1 MQQHQ
6 AFFSETNLEV
16 LCKVAASTFPSDR
29 PFDAGSSADRQRLY
43 EAMHTVFT
51 SADDASAPLS
61 ALNKQVLRTMLVRVA
76 ADAERTTEVA
86 PAAIATASPPASPV
100 VVRRG
105 STRAAGIRDLETHSR
120 PVPTTFQARP
130 QQTSMAAFD
139 GTDAD
144 GGIGAGGSGGARD
157 FQAQLQAYEST
168 RAADTPADRVD
179 PVDFAL
185 DAETDALDGDEATRR
200 MEALMAAR
208 ETVGV
213 DGDDGG
219 GGDGATV
226 GAAAT
231 GATDADRQ
239 TGLAAAM
246 ERFDAQA
253 VQVDAEVE
261 AEQARQDTQRQTDE
275 RAFRATQVYRDSR
288 TEGGAGA
295 AEAEAE
301 AEGDEPTAELV
312 PAEDLATSGAYWL
325 DETVRLNLDVNGRP
339 KVDQCAFQDALQ
351 LTREERALNEKLRV
365 QAPTLHEHLL
375 LPPPKEYVTHTHFL
389 EVSSSDRVRTLNVTE
404 TPYDFTVYFGTTMPA
419 WRTYPV
425 WLNNP
430 IDYDTEEPET
440 ADIRRSLGLR
450 GLPLEGGYTLD
461 ITKTTPPEF
470 VEVQI
475 PSQSQTNVDTV
486 FKNVVAFKVNSVQL
500 YFSNDSTGTESTC
513 YEFPYLLLEINDFAN
528 VYRST
533 NNAVRKSFCKLYY
546 DKSNCTLPVASKHHE
561 YLPKYSE
568 GMTFTT
574 PLASIDRLQFR
585 VLDPTGNAVSTAQDT
600 YFVTEVS
607 VSGTLITVKLYHH
620 IPDKTVVQND
630 LVRFKDLEWYAVT
643 EWDDWYQSARVQSQI
658 DKYEDVQTKYTNAL
672 KAVTTNEDRRK
683 LRAQFEKDQVDFD
696 YPTLGYNP
704 VNQDLV
710 NIKACLERPE
720 GHRIKE
726 HKAYP
731 DLHTLT
737 IQIPVQ
743 FDPETGVST
752 QSLPVVPAQYTL
764 MNGVMLHETRT
775 TNISLTVVERDV
787 APMLEAINT

>member
-51 SADDASAPLS
+51 STDDAAAPLS
-61 ALNKQVLRTMLVRVA
+61 ALNKQVLRTMLVRVS
-76 ADAERTTEVA
+76 ADAERTTAVT
-86 PAAIATASPPASPV
+86 PAAVSAASPPASPV

-144 GGIGAGGSGGARD
+144 GGIGAGGSGGAHD

-213 DGDDGG
+213 EGDGG
-219 GGDGATV
+219 GGDGATA
-226 GAAAT
+226 GAEAT

-301 AEGDEPTAELV
+301 AEGDEPTAELI

-450 GLPLEGGYTLD
+450 GLPAAAYNATLGDVSEYID
-461 ITKTTPPEF
+461 IPL
-470 VEVQI
+470 
-475 PSQSQTNVDTV
+475 PSQSQNNVDTV
-486 FKNVVAFKVNSVQL
+486 FRNVVAFKVHCVQL
-500 YFSNDSTGTESTC
+500 YFSTDSDGKSTC
-513 YEFPYLLLEINDFAN
+513 YQYPYLLLEIRDFCN
-528 VYRST
+528 VYKST

-546 DKSNCTLPVASKHHE
+546 DASNCATLVDSKHHE
-561 YLPKYSE
+561 YIPKYSD
-568 GMTFTT
+568 GMTFAT
-574 PLASIDRLQFR
+574 PRASIDRLQFR
-585 VLDPTGNAVSTAQDT
+585 LLDPTGALVSTAHDA
-600 YFVTEVS
+600 YFVTELSIDIV
-607 VSGTLITVKLYHH
+607 GALITVTLHHH
-620 IPDKTVVQND
+620 IPDKTVATND
-630 LVRFKDLEWYAVT
+630 IVRFKDLEWYSKAD
-643 EWDDWYQSARVQSQI
+643 WDTWLASDRVQAQI
-658 DKYEDVQTKYTNAL
+658 DQYDDVQSKYTAAL
-672 KAVTTNEDRRK
+672 KTAATDDDRRK
-683 LRAQFEKDQVDFD
+683 LRAQFEKEQVDFD
-696 YPTLGYNP
+696 YPTLGYP
-704 VNQDLV
+704 VNKDLV
-710 NIKACLERPE
+710 KLQACLERPE
-720 GHRIKE
+720 GHRIVE
-726 HKAYP
+726 NP
-731 DLHTLT
+731 LPSTNTVTLS
-737 IQIPVQ
+737 IPTQ
-743 FDPETGVST
+743 FDPETGLKEDLLT
-752 QSLPVVPAQYTL
+752 TTIPGGYQLL
-764 MNGVMLHETRT
+764 NGVMLHESRS

-787 APMLEAINT
+787 APTLEAVNT

>member
-51 SADDASAPLS
+51 SADDAAAPLS

-76 ADAERTTEVA
+76 ADAERTTAVS
-86 PAAIATASPPASPV
+86 PAAVAAASPPASPV

-130 QQTSMAAFD
+130 QQTSMEAFD

-213 DGDDGG
+213 EGE
-219 GGDGATV
+219 GGDGATA
-226 GAAAT
+226 GAEAT

-261 AEQARQDTQRQTDE
+261 AEQARQDTQRQTGE
-275 RAFRATQVYRDSR
+275 RSFRATQVYRDSR

-295 AEAEAE
+295 ADAEAEAE
-301 AEGDEPTAELV
+301 AEGGETTAELV
-312 PAEDLATSGAYWL
+312 PAEDLATSGAHWL
-325 DETVRLNLDVNGRP
+325 DETVRLNLDVNGRL

-365 QAPTLHEHLL
+365 QAPTLHENLL

-389 EVSSSDRVRTLNVTE
+389 EVCSSDRVRTLNVTE

-450 GLPLEGGYTLD
+450 GLPAAAYNATLGDVSEYID
-461 ITKTTPPEF
+461 IP
-470 VEVQI
+470 I
-475 PSQSQTNVDTV
+475 PSQSQNNVDTV
-486 FKNVVAFKVNSVQL
+486 FRNVVELHVQCVQL
-500 YFSNDSTGTESTC
+500 YFANAESGGSGC
-513 YEFPYLLLEINDFAN
+513 PEYPYLLLEVREYQN

-533 NNAVRKSFCKLYY
+533 NNSVRKSFCKLFY
-546 DKSNCTLPVASKHHE
+546 DASNCNTIAGSKHHE
-561 YLPKYSE
+561 YIPKYSH
-568 GMTFTT
+568 GMKWVT
-574 PLASIDRLQFR
+574 PQASIDRLQFR
-585 VLDPTGNAVSTAQDT
+585 VLTPHGRLLSTNSDT
-600 YFVTEVS
+600 YLLKDIEVTNGGTELTLTLDQFVLTD
-607 VSGTLITVKLYHH
+607 TLAIKDRIRL
-620 IPDKTVVQND
+620 
-630 LVRFKDLEWYAVT
+630 KDLEWYKSSEWNTWYNSAAVQDAVARYT
-643 EWDDWYQSARVQSQI
+643 EVEAAYKTALKQATTVQSRQ
-658 DKYEDVQTKYTNAL
+658 AL
-672 KAVTTNEDRRK
+672 RE
-683 LRAQFEKDQVDFD
+683 QFERDQVDFD
-696 YPTLGYNP
+696 YPTLGSPANS
-704 VNQDLV
+704 DLV
-710 NIKACLERPE
+710 ALKTFLERPE
-720 GHRIKE
+720 GHAIKTAIPGGTTNVNQVTIE
-726 HKAYP
+726 I
-731 DLHTLT
+731 DCTLD
-737 IQIPVQ
+737 PVSG
-743 FDPETGVST
+743 TCTV
-752 QSLPVVPAQYTL
+752 LPLKTPSNDGYSL
-764 MNGVMLHETRT
+764 MNGVLLHESYS

-787 APMLEAINT
+787 APTLETVNI

>member
-1 MQQHQ
+1 MQQRQ

-16 LCKVAASTFPSDR
+16 LCKVAASTFPSDQ

-51 SADDASAPLS
+51 SADDSGAPLS

-86 PAAIATASPPASPV
+86 PAAIAIASPPASPV

-139 GTDAD
+139 GTD
-144 GGIGAGGSGGARD
+144 GGGAGTGGSGGARGGRD

-213 DGDDGG
+213 EGDG
-219 GGDGATV
+219 GGDGATA
-226 GAAAT
+226 GAEAT

-261 AEQARQDTQRQTDE
+261 AEQARQDTQRQTGE

-295 AEAEAE
+295 AESEAE

-450 GLPLEGGYTLD
+450 GLPAAAYNATLGDVSEYID
-461 ITKTTPPEF
+461 IPL
-470 VEVQI
+470 
-475 PSQSQTNVDTV
+475 PSQSQNNVDTV
-486 FKNVVAFKVNSVQL
+486 FRNVVAFKVNCVQL
-500 YFSNDSTGTESTC
+500 YFSTDSDGKSTC
-513 YEFPYLLLEINDFAN
+513 YQYPYLLLEIRDFCN
-528 VYRST
+528 VYKST

-546 DKSNCTLPVASKHHE
+546 DASNCATQVDSKHHE
-561 YLPKYSE
+561 YIPKYSD
-568 GMTFTT
+568 GMTFAT
-574 PLASIDRLQFR
+574 PRASIDRLQFR
-585 VLDPTGNAVSTAQDT
+585 LLDPTGALVSTAQDA
-600 YFVTEVS
+600 YFVTELSIDIVAA
-607 VSGTLITVKLYHH
+607 LITVTLHHH
-620 IPDKTVVQND
+620 IPDKTVATND
-630 LVRFKDLEWYAVT
+630 LVRFKDLEWYSKAD
-643 EWDDWYQSARVQSQI
+643 WDTWLASDRVQAQM
-658 DKYEDVQTKYTNAL
+658 DQYDDVQSKFTAAL
-672 KAVTTNEDRRK
+672 KTAATDDDRRK
-683 LRAQFEKDQVDFD
+683 LRAQFEKEQVDFD
-696 YPTLGYNP
+696 YPTLGYP

-710 NIKACLERPE
+710 KLQACLERPE
-720 GHRIKE
+720 GHRIVE
-726 HKAYP
+726 NP
-731 DLHTLT
+731 SPSTNTVTLS
-737 IQIPVQ
+737 IPTQ
-743 FDPETGVST
+743 FDPETGTTSNLLT
-752 QSLPVVPAQYTL
+752 TIPGGYQLL
-764 MNGVMLHETRT
+764 NGVMLHESRS

-787 APMLEAINT
+787 APTLEAVNT